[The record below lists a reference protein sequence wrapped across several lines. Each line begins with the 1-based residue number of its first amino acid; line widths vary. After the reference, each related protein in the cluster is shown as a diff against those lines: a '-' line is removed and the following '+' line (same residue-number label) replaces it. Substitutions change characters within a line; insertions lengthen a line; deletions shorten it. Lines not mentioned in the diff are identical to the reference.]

1 MILRTFFACWKFLSL
16 SLLPKPARPFTV
28 QKNMGLTYR
37 FTFTAPATT
46 TAAELEKFL
55 KSVESDAQA
64 MGFKPTQLFQATFD
78 TKERRDFA
86 RQIRTMYRLTDDRL
100 NGVVIPAENQV
111 WRHNSHFGDCWILP
125 EQAVVLVVT
134 DERQME
140 TVFAFARYTETLN
153 DFNGR
158 PLLKIPVGGR
168 WYFSDFVQTPD
179 PRFRKIVSRFAD
191 AGFLESATDDF
202 APK

>member
-1 MILRTFFACWKFLSL
+1 
-16 SLLPKPARPFTV
+16 
-28 QKNMGLTYR
+28 MGLTYR

-55 KSVESDAQA
+55 KSVESDAKEL
-64 MGFKPTQLFQATFD
+64 GFKPTQLFQATFD

-86 RQIRTMYRLTDDRL
+86 RQIRTMYRLTDERL
-100 NGVVIPAENQV
+100 QGVVIPAENQI
-111 WRHNSHFGDCWILP
+111 WKHNANSGDCWILP
-125 EQAVVLVVT
+125 ELAVVLVVT

-140 TVFAFARYTETLN
+140 TVFAFARYAKTLN

-158 PLLKIPVGGR
+158 PLLEIPVGGR

-179 PRFRKIVSRFAD
+179 VRYRKIVERFSA

-202 APK
+202 TTK

>member
-1 MILRTFFACWKFLSL
+1 
-16 SLLPKPARPFTV
+16 
-28 QKNMGLTYR
+28 MGLTFR

-64 MGFKPTQLFQATFD
+64 MAFKPTQLFQATFD

-86 RQIRTMYRLTDDRL
+86 RRIRTMYRLTDDRL
-100 NGVVIPAENQV
+100 TGVVLPSEKQV
-111 WRHNSHFGDCWILP
+111 WRFDSNSGDCWILP

-140 TVFAFARYTETLN
+140 TVFAFALYSETLN
-153 DFNGR
+153 DMNGR
-158 PLLKIPVGGR
+158 PLVKIPVGGR

-179 PRFRKIVSRFAD
+179 PRYRKLVNWFTE
-191 AGFLESATDDF
+191 AGYLESVSDDF
-202 APK
+202 SVR